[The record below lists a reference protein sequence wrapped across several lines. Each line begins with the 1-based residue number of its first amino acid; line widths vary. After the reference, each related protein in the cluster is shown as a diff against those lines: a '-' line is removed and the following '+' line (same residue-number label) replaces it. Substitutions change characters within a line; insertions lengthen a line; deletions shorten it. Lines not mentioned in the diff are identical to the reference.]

1 MKKIGFLGLGVMGL
15 SMALNVSKKI
25 GVEVIGYD
33 VSEHSF
39 TVIGKWA
46 ELLPPVLKNST
57 APVMF
62 CSRCYRLMPLF
73 STL

>member
-33 VSEHSF
+33 VSE
-39 TVIGKWA
+39 TQ
-46 ELLPPVLKNST
+46 PPVLKSST

>member
-15 SMALNVSKKI
+15 SMALMSAK
-25 GVEVIGYD
+25 
-33 VSEHSF
+33 HSF